1 MTWTCGIVQFTQ
13 GDPAMED
20 RAYDL
25 IDAFL
30 APDTGEFWVMEYGM
44 GHGNSK
50 TYARISDEELVR
62 AATGAAV
69 QVSHQRALLE
79 AAAAPPDHPFVHK
92 FALFE
97 AGRWPIAVI
106 GESFHLF

>member
-50 TYARISDEELVR
+50 TYARISDEDMLKRGLTPGAIEEYIASGIFQATIQNEPELQAMYEEV
-62 AATGAAV
+62 
-69 QVSHQRALLE
+69 
-79 AAAAPPDHPFVHK
+79 K
-92 FALFE
+92 
-97 AGRWPIAVI
+97 AG
-106 GESFHLF
+106 L